1 MKLIL
6 VDERHGHT
14 KTIVLKGWLKGLLTL
29 VLIVAPVA
37 LVYFGYQIAVS
48 QNARIFTV
56 ETAQSWDRQIK
67 IQAEQLEEIKEDS
80 ERQLEALTLRLAM
93 LQARLVAS
101 MQLEKELLPSLI

>member
-14 KTIVLKGWLKGLLTL
+14 KTIVLKGWRKGLLTI
-29 VLIVAPVA
+29 VLNVAPVA

-67 IQAEQLEEIKEDS
+67 IQAEQLEEIKEDL
-80 ERQLEALTLRLAM
+80 EREGLNFDPNIPIGGMIEVPAAAIAADLFA
-93 LQARLVAS
+93 
-101 MQLEKELLPSLI
+101 K

>member
-6 VDERHGHT
+6 VDARHGHT
-14 KTIVLKGWLKGLLTL
+14 KTIVLKGCLKGLLTV

-48 QNARIFTV
+48 QNERIFTV

-67 IQAEQLEEIKEDS
+67 VQAEQLEGIKEES
-80 ERQLEALTLRLAM
+80 
-93 LQARLVAS
+93 
-101 MQLEKELLPSLI
+101 